1 MAEFDKSLASAV
13 DTVDSKVKPR
23 DICVYS
29 SSYFHLSLGHT
40 IFSYASCRIDATTN
54 RPIWSPDSRYFSQGE

>member
-1 MAEFDKSLASAV
+1 MAEIDKSLASAV
-13 DTVDSKVKPR
+13 DTADSKVNSR

-40 IFSYASCRIDATTN
+40 IPSYASCKNDATTN
-54 RPIWSPDSRYFSQGE
+54 RPIWSPDSRYSSPGE